1 MSQIAP
7 SSGKISE
14 LKTWF
19 HKLTD
24 IAAVARTE
32 DVLKGALPSL
42 VQELGFEGYA
52 YLYVEPVRMHAVS
65 NYAQEWQDRYF
76 SECYRHVD
84 PVVQTASS
92 TMRAFTWSAPAPR
105 ECKSKKIRSFYSEAA
120 DFGVQSGISI
130 PVRTA
135 SRHMSML
142 TLASSKPSLSL
153 DKDIDQIAAVT
164 AVAFLHATLEAQHI
178 RPTACMNCQL
188 TARQALCLKWSAE
201 GKSMKDIAVLEN
213 LSFATVNFHL
223 NNAREILNAAS
234 LAQATAM
241 ATKLELI

>member
-1 MSQIAP
+1 M
-7 SSGKISE
+7 
-14 LKTWF
+14 KTWF
-19 HKLTD
+19 QRLTD
-24 IAAVARTE
+24 VTAVARTE
-32 DVLKGALPSL
+32 EMLKGALPSL

-52 YLYVEPVRMHAVS
+52 YLYTEPVRMHAVS
-65 NYAQEWQDRYF
+65 NYAPEWQGRYF
-76 SECYRHVD
+76 RERYHEVD
-84 PVVQTASS
+84 PVVQTASA

-105 ECKSKKIRSFYSEAA
+105 DCKTKEIRRFYSEAA
-120 DFGVQSGISI
+120 DFGIRSGISI

-153 DKDIDQIAAVT
+153 DRDIDQIAAVT
-164 AVAFLHATLEAQHI
+164 AVAFLHATVEGHKI
-178 RPTACMNCQL
+178 SPTAQNQKEL

-223 NNAREILNAAS
+223 NNAREILEAAS
-234 LAQATAM
+234 LAQATAL
-241 ATKLELI
+241 ATKLDLI